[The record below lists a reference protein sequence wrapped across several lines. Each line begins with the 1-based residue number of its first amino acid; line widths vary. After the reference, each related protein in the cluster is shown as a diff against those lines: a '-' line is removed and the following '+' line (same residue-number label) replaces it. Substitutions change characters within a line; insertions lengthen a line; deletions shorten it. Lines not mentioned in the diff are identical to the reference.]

1 MYMVFP
7 IVERVKKAI
16 QWLEE
21 NNVTYQFINTKENP
35 PQEKMIKEW
44 VNTLGVKS
52 MRNTSGMSYRALGEE
67 KTLGQKQIG
76 LRHLPKMLCY

>member
-35 PQEKMIKEW
+35 PQEK
-44 VNTLGVKS
+44 
-52 MRNTSGMSYRALGEE
+52 
-67 KTLGQKQIG
+67 
-76 LRHLPKMLCY
+76 